1 MNKTFA
7 VVTGA
12 SQGLGK
18 SFAEELAKEN
28 HNLILV
34 SLSQE
39 DLPNLCKE
47 LNRKY
52 KVECHFFETDLSR
65 EENILEMTDWINSKF
80 QIDILINNAGIGG
93 SAYFEKVENEDLQ
106 KMIQLNVVATTL
118 IIHELLPNLKAQK
131 KAHILNISSLAG
143 LSPIPYKTVYP
154 ASKAFIYSFSRG
166 LHEELKNTS
175 VSVSV
180 VNPGPMK
187 TNGDTTKR
195 IKKQGVFTKI
205 ALRKP
210 EEIARISIRQMKKG
224 KSMIITNWL
233 SWLVLK
239 IVPTWISL
247 PILGKKFKHEIKDS

>member
-34 SLSQE
+34 SLSNE
-39 DLPNLCKE
+39 ELPNLCKE
-47 LNRKY
+47 LNHKY
-52 KVECHFFETDLSR
+52 GVECHFFETDLSR

-93 SAYFEKVENEDLQ
+93 SAYFEKVKNEDLQ

-118 IIHELLPNLKAQK
+118 IIHELLPNLKAQQ

-195 IKKQGVFTKI
+195 IKKQGIFTKI

-210 EEIARISIRQMKKG
+210 EEIARFSIRQMKKG
-224 KSMIITNWL
+224 KPMIITNWL